1 MEEKMD
7 ITDII
12 FKIKSEIPKFKKED
26 FMEYAKWTVPQLY
39 SSLKNEKEIDIKCS
53 NELVETLIKN
63 KTLYRIKK
71 EIDYISIQYT
81 ELIDFKKEENNIYV
95 KVYMS
100 IYFKDDVSN
109 NIINI
114 DDRDRFWNDIWIVT
128 YKKDLSYKDIDAKC
142 NNCGAI
148 MEYNSIDEILK
159 CDYCGNIKICNDSQN
174 WKIVDIEVN
183 H

>member
-12 FKIKSEIPKFKKED
+12 FKIKSEIPKFNKQD
-26 FMEYAKWTVPQLY
+26 FIEYVKWTVPQLY
-39 SSLKNEKEIDIKCS
+39 SSVKNEKEVNIKCS
-53 NELVETLIKN
+53 SELVEKLRNN
-63 KTLYRIKK
+63 KMLYRIKK

-81 ELIDFKKEENNIYV
+81 ELVDCAKEEENLYV

-128 YKKDLSYKDIDAKC
+128 YKKDLSYKNIDAKC

-148 MEYNSIDEILK
+148 MNYNNIDEILK
-159 CDYCGNIKICNDSQN
+159 CEYCGNIKVCNDSQN
-174 WKIVDIEVN
+174 WEIVDIEVN